1 MPIRVVFEILS
12 SVHLVNTSKITNSVF
27 GYLQNGTMYSGLPF
41 GLIEHLRTT
50 SDCGEELRRNTAN
63 DDLLANGIV

>member
-12 SVHLVNTSKITNSVF
+12 SVHLVNASNTTNSVC
-27 GYLQNGTMYSGLPF
+27 GYSENRASHSGSRF

-50 SDCGEELRRNTAN
+50 SDSGEELRKKQ
-63 DDLLANGIV
+63 DE

>member
-12 SVHLVNTSKITNSVF
+12 SVHLVNTSNTTNSVF
-27 GYLQNGTMYSGLPF
+27 GYLENRAMHSESPF

-50 SDCGEELRRNTAN
+50 SDCGEELRKKQDA
-63 DDLLANGIV
+63 